1 MNGWLESCYEDVPD
15 VGKVATIQGLECIF
29 IRILNIATSLAGLA
43 VFIMLLVGGFKYL
56 TSGGDPK
63 KAQSAK
69 DTLSH
74 AILGLVLIIAAW
86 FILQF
91 IEEFT
96 GVKVTIFK
104 IPGAD

>member
-1 MNGWLESCYEDVPD
+1 MEEWASYCYEETA
-15 VGKVATIQGLECIF
+15 VGPVATIQGLECIF

-43 VFIMLLVGGFKYL
+43 VFIMLIIGGFKYL

-63 KAQSAK
+63 AAQSAK

-74 AILGLVLIIAAW
+74 AILGLVLVIAAW
-86 FILQF
+86 FILKF

-96 GVKVTIFK
+96 GVTVTIFK
-104 IPGAD
+104 IPGGE

>member
-1 MNGWLESCYEDVPD
+1 MDEWASRCYEETG
-15 VGKVATIQGLECIF
+15 VGRVATIQGLECIF
-29 IRILNIATSLAGLA
+29 VRILNIATSLAGLA

-69 DTLSH
+69 DTLTY
-74 AILGLVLIIAAW
+74 AILGLVLVIAAW
-86 FILQF
+86 FILAF

-104 IPGAD
+104 IPGGE

>member
-1 MNGWLESCYEDVPD
+1 MEKWTEPCYEPTA
-15 VGKVATIQGLECIF
+15 VGNVATIQGFECIF

-43 VFIMLLVGGFKYL
+43 VFIMLLIGGFKYL

-86 FILQF
+86 FILRF